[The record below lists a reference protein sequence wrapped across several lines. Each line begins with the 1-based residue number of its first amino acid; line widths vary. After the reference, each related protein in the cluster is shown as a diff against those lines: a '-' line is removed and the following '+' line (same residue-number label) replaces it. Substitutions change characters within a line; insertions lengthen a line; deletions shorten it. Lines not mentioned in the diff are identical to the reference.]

1 MKKASILF
9 FFLLLSIT
17 FTSFAQTNPKD
28 FFAGKWEIAIAG
40 TPMGDVTFLTD
51 LTRKEGKLTGDLV
64 DKANPTGEKRKITK
78 VEEKGDKMA
87 IFFESSQGSEISI
100 DLTKVDTD
108 KLEGTLM
115 DSYSAKAARV
125 K

>member
-9 FFLLLSIT
+9 FFLLLGIT
-17 FTSFAQTNPKD
+17 FTSFSQTPPKD
-28 FFAGKWEIAIAG
+28 FFAGKWEIAVVG
-40 TPMGDVTFLTD
+40 TPRGDVTFLTD

-64 DKANPTGEKRKITK
+64 DKANPASERRKITK

-87 IFFESSQGSEISI
+87 IFFESSQGGEISI

-108 KLEGTLM
+108 NLEGTLM
-115 DSYSAKAARV
+115 DSYSAKATRL